1 MPQLLFIL
9 IRRKEGRPRPS
20 LRSTYLV
27 CPYGHPVGSTLSL
40 TLSTPLTPHHH
51 HHLGRRR
58 SGRRSPRPALAEG
71 GGVQRGR
78 GGGVR
83 APRLRGLGPLVQ
95 GGAGAGV
102 GGRGGGFK
110 EHYPSSGKDMMP
122 WSGGGIQADGSYRPY
137 LPSPQEMM
145 TDPAGHPASRP
156 LRRRAMLLVAQWV
169 ARLRAEDRPTA
180 YHALVQTL
188 GEGDRCLQVREHWS
202 SPGGTQGGGARQ
214 RNHNLHTCV
223 THIADPSYVHCLN

>member
-1 MPQLLFIL
+1 M
-9 IRRKEGRPRPS
+9 RKEAVYNAVGVAAYELHDYVDWDPWFRGA
-20 LRSTYLV
+20 LV
-27 CPYGHPVGSTLSL
+27 QVWGSGGWLQGTLSL
-40 TLSTPLTPHHH
+40 LCQM
-51 HHLGRRR
+51 GCGARFI
-58 SGRRSPRPALAEG
+58 GGWAL
-71 GGVQRGR
+71 
-78 GGGVR
+78 
-83 APRLRGLGPLVQ
+83 PP
-95 GGAGAGV
+95 
-102 GGRGGGFK
+102 
-110 EHYPSSGKDMMP
+110 
-122 WSGGGIQADGSYRPY
+122 
-137 LPSPQEMM
+137 LPSPQEMV
-145 TDPAGHPASRP
+145 TDPTGHPASRP